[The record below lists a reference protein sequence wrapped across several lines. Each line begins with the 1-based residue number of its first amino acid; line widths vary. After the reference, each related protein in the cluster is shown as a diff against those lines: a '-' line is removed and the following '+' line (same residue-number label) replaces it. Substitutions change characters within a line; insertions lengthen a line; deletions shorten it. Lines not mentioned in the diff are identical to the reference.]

1 MPVVRNIRLS
11 LKTNEL
17 LRRQGIREYSRLRP
31 GIKSLFREVLAAMRS
46 DSLLEPAI
54 AYEIYPIREVR
65 NTRVL
70 LEGNVALDGRMLAS
84 LLAEAEELAAIVCT
98 IGPRLEKKVT
108 EYFRQEEPVRGL
120 LLDGAGSAAVD
131 SLIQEVCKLMMHEAP
146 SRGYQA
152 SSPLGPGMSGFP
164 ISEQFPLFQLVPAG
178 EIGVRLTPS
187 GVMLPQKSASMVIGT
202 GPQLII
208 WTQVEICTRCSS
220 RKTCPHRVHA

>member
-31 GIKSLFREVLAAMRS
+31 GIKNLFREVLAGMRS

-54 AYEIYPIREVR
+54 VYEIYPIREVR

-70 LEGNVALDGRMLAS
+70 LEGNVALDGRKLAS
-84 LLAEAEELAAIVCT
+84 LLAKAKELAAVVCT
-98 IGPRLEKKVT
+98 IGSRLEKKVT

-131 SLIQEVCKLMMHEAP
+131 SLIQEICKLMMREAL

-164 ISEQFPLFQLVPAG
+164 ISEQFPLFQLVPAE

-187 GVMLPQKSASMVIGT
+187 GVMLPQKSASMVIGL
-202 GPQLII
+202 GPQMTT
-208 WTQVEICTRCSS
+208 WTQAESCARCSL
-220 RKTCPHRVHA
+220 RKTCLYKVQV

>member
-11 LKTNEL
+11 LKTSEL
-17 LRRQGIREYSRLRP
+17 LRRQGIKEYSRLRP
-31 GIKSLFREVLAAMRS
+31 GIKNLFREVLAGMKSER
-46 DSLLEPAI
+46 LLEPAI
-54 AYEIYPIREVR
+54 AYEIHPIREVR
-65 NTRVL
+65 NARVL
-70 LEGNVALDGRMLAS
+70 LEGNVALDGRKLAS
-84 LLAEAEELAAIVCT
+84 LLAKAKELAAVVCT

-131 SLIQEVCKLMMHEAP
+131 SLIQEVCKLMMREAP

-187 GVMLPQKSASMVIGT
+187 GVMLPQKSASMVIGL
-202 GPQLII
+202 GPQMTT
-208 WTQVEICTRCSS
+208 WTQAEACARCNL
-220 RKTCPHRVHA
+220 RKTCLYKVQV